1 MFTVFVFEQKTVY
14 ELRISDWSS
23 DVCSSDLCNRTAARK
38 SVCRPG
44 SNARRIEAVTRRPA
58 GPRPCNIIT
67 HIGHNGE
74 DAMKRTTRHLLL
86 ATLSSLS
93 LAASPEI
100 GRASCRER
108 VCQDVEIPVVRGTLT
123 KKKTQTIPN
132 NNEP

>member
-86 ATLSSLS
+86 ATLSSLTPS
-93 LAASPEI
+93 PPPPFAQDAAPAAPEI
-100 GRASCRER
+100 R
-108 VCQDVEIPVVRGTLT
+108 RGALW
-123 KKKTQTIPN
+123 
-132 NNEP
+132 ESRR